1 MDREDDDAAD
11 DESPPEDRPNRSTKF
26 LTVALLLALTGL
38 GAYAWKSHSQAKQLK
53 SLTVK
58 AKSLQVRAPGS
69 VRTYR
74 LKPSDAMPSSP
85 TLALGWPDPPEL
97 LELIIDK
104 SDSRLN
110 SYQVTVDKRGE
121 ARIFQVRR
129 IVRDSNGTLR
139 LSLNSSAF
147 GRGEYE
153 VKIEGYNWRGEL
165 SNEGW
170 LWLSL
175 D

>member
-1 MDREDDDAAD
+1 MDQDDDDAVDA
-11 DESPPEDRPNRSTKF
+11 EARREDRPKRSTKF
-26 LTVALLLALTGL
+26 LTVALLLALAGL
-38 GAYAWKSHSQAKQLK
+38 GAYAWKAHSQAKQIK

-69 VRTYR
+69 VQTYR
-74 LKPSDAMPSSP
+74 LKASDAMPGSP

-97 LELIIDK
+97 LELVIDK
-104 SDSRLN
+104 SDSRFN
-110 SYQVTVDKRGE
+110 TYQVTVDKRGE
-121 ARIFQVRR
+121 ARIFQIRR
-129 IVRDSNGTLR
+129 IARDSNGTLR

-170 LWLSL
+170 LWISL